1 MRTVYDLQGN
11 PHTVENVD
19 AREYLATGRYFKS
32 PEDVPHELTIEK
44 PKRGRKPASEH
55 ADTDQS
61 SSAEL
66 TESAQGA
73 GDVSDS

>member
-19 AREYLATGRYFKS
+19 AREFLATGRYFNS
-32 PEDVPHELTIEK
+32 LEDVPHEITQEK

-55 ADTDQS
+55 ADTDRS